1 MATLAARLQSFAQE
15 IALDVRALF
24 QRAVPPGGSAG
35 QVLAKTSA
43 TNYATAW
50 QTPSGGV
57 GGGLQNVAVSV
68 VPAKFR
74 EAVVA
79 ATALGVTPTN
89 RIICSLAANADWD
102 ADELLDFDISAEAG
116 TDQIIFNIQR
126 PGPIGGAFLINY
138 QIG

>member
-1 MATLAARLQSFAQE
+1 MATLAQRLQSFAQE
-15 IALDVRALF
+15 VALDVKALF
-24 QRAVPPGGSAG
+24 QRTVPPGGSAG

-50 QTPSGGV
+50 QTPSGGG

-74 EAVVA
+74 EATVA
-79 ATALGVTPTN
+79 TTALGVVPTN
-89 RIICSLAANADWD
+89 RIMCALAANPDWD
-102 ADELLDFDISAEAG
+102 ADELLDFGVRAEAG

-126 PGPIGGAFLINY
+126 PGPIVGEFLINY